1 MLGSRRG
8 RPSLIRSA
16 AGTAGRTAVVVGTAN
31 AMSGPRRGGAV
42 APQAAPA
49 MAAEPVAAVP
59 VAAAGG
65 LTEESIAKLKQL
77 AELNQAGILT
87 DEEFQTQKAR
97 LLA

>member
-49 MAAEPVAAVP
+49 MTAEPVAAAP
-59 VAAAGG
+59 VAAGG

-77 AELNQAGILT
+77 AELKQAGILT